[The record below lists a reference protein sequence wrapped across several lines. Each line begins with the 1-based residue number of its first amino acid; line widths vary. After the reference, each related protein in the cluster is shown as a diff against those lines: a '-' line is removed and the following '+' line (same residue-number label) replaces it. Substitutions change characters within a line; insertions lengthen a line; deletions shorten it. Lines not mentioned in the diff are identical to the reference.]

1 MVVCWAVESVALLVE
16 TRVVE
21 KVVLMVEMMVDSTEC
36 ERVGKLAALSVA
48 PWVGQLDMK

>member
-21 KVVLMVEMMVDSTEC
+21 KVVPTVEKMVDWTEC
-36 ERVGKLAALSVA
+36 
-48 PWVGQLDMK
+48 